1 MKKLSKHKQKTQF
14 WVNYCRVNFQ
24 QMISPIKLE
33 GGILYIGDKLLVPK
47 NLELA
52 NKILLE
58 LHLSLISG
66 HVGIKKIVVQV
77 TTNFFLVWD
86 VARY

>member
-1 MKKLSKHKQKTQF
+1 
-14 WVNYCRVNFQ
+14 
-24 QMISPIKLE
+24 MISPIKLE